1 MAYVDLLRPSHW
13 FKNLFIF
20 AGVLAGT
27 WRLGFVPLSP
37 SILGSSMLAFVLAS
51 FVSSSNYIVNQITD
65 LSYDKKHPTKRNRPI
80 PSGKVSVKIAW
91 IVATALF
98 LLSVGVASFV
108 FVDSLVYSLAALF
121 IAGIFYNV
129 PPIRLKDVVYIDV
142 IAESV
147 NNPVRFAIGWFVV
160 VDKVFPPTLLLFV
173 TFTMAALLLTGK
185 RYDELRTLG
194 KKLTVYRKTFASYT
208 TGRLKLIIY
217 FYALLTLSFFILIS
231 LQFKPQLLFLFPLV
245 VIYLRWV
252 VKKIISGEAK
262 AREVET
268 FMQSTRFAGFTA
280 LLAILSVLLVF
291 YA

>member
-1 MAYVDLLRPSHW
+1 
-13 FKNLFIF
+13 
-20 AGVLAGT
+20 
-27 WRLGFVPLSP
+27 
-37 SILGSSMLAFVLAS
+37 
-51 FVSSSNYIVNQITD
+51 
-65 LSYDKKHPTKRNRPI
+65 
-80 PSGKVSVKIAW
+80 
-91 IVATALF
+91 
-98 LLSVGVASFV
+98 
-108 FVDSLVYSLAALF
+108 VDSLVYSLAALF

-173 TFTMAALLLTGK
+173 TFTMATLLLTGK